1 MLYYC
6 RMSNSSTLSNK
17 KFSELEIDKSLL
29 DAIEN
34 GEGFKHMTTVQVTSR
49 SKLTLT
55 PNSTPTLSEET
66 PNFFNLSNFLEN
78 I

>member
-34 GEGFKHMTTVQVTSR
+34 GEGFKHMTTVQVTLKINR
-49 SKLTLT
+49 LT
-55 PNSTPTLSEET
+55 PFNSHAVGCV
-66 PNFFNLSNFLEN
+66 
-78 I
+78 

>member
-34 GEGFKHMTTVQVTSR
+34 GEGFKHMTTVQVT
-49 SKLTLT
+49 
-55 PNSTPTLSEET
+55 
-66 PNFFNLSNFLEN
+66 
-78 I
+78 